1 MKSPA
6 LWKSAVPD
14 LDRSVAQ
21 TLGEPDQS
29 GARAEEPAVADV
41 LQHEAEPAGPN
52 EGAQRGARRRRKQQ
66 HNPEEPPP

>member
-52 EGAQRGARRRRKQQ
+52 EGAQRGARRRPQQ
-66 HNPEEPPP
+66 ERNTEERPP